1 MHVALLEPCSAPIFP
16 HVLPTQL
23 ATLCGSCGFAAL
35 LILLRAVYDKDFPM
49 ASSMSTPTAAF
60 MVGAG
65 SMKSVPTP
73 LLVAYSVF
81 LAAAFALYHLV
92 MSDALS
98 AVLTVADMLQCLGVG
113 LLCAQVLSSGS
124 VTGVSARAVLVHAIG
139 ICCRLSSTMWL
150 QGYLPV
156 DESGDWFYQ
165 AVDITALLMELW
177 LLREVL
183 VVRKDSYQEE
193 ADTFPLAPL
202 LLGAFVTAALFH
214 ADMNQRPIF
223 DTLWMSGLFLST
235 VAVLPQLWLI
245 NHTGGRVEALTSHH
259 IAIMALATML
269 SGLFMFYAREDIT
282 CKPWVENL
290 NHAVLAILGAHLLHL
305 LLLGDFAY
313 FYLKAVATQGLACRL
328 NLDGAFAEYV

>member
-1 MHVALLEPCSAPIFP
+1 
-16 HVLPTQL
+16 
-23 ATLCGSCGFAAL
+23 
-35 LILLRAVYDKDFPM
+35 M
-49 ASSMSTPTAAF
+49 ASSVSAPTALL
-60 MVGAG
+60 MSGAG
-65 SMKSVPTP
+65 VTKSVPTP
-73 LLVAYSVF
+73 LLVAYSAF

-92 MSDALS
+92 MSDGLS
-98 AVLTVADMLQCLGVG
+98 AVLTVADMLQCLGVA

-124 VTGVSARAVLVHAIG
+124 VAGVSARGVFVHALG

-150 QGYLPV
+150 NGYLPV

-165 AVDITALLMELW
+165 TVDITALVMELW

-183 VVRKDSYQEE
+183 LVRKNSYQEE
-193 ADTFPLAPL
+193 ADSFPLAPL
-202 LLGAFVTAALFH
+202 LLGAFVTAAVCH
-214 ADMNQRPIF
+214 ADMNQRPLF

-245 NHTGGRVEALTSHH
+245 NHTGGKVEALTSHH
-259 IAIMALATML
+259 IAVMAMATML

-282 CKPWVENL
+282 CSPWIEDV

-328 NLDGAFAEYV
+328 NLEGGFADFV

>member
-1 MHVALLEPCSAPIFP
+1 MSSPLSTPSALL
-16 HVLPTQL
+16 
-23 ATLCGSCGFAAL
+23 
-35 LILLRAVYDKDFPM
+35 
-49 ASSMSTPTAAF
+49 MS
-60 MVGAG
+60 GAG
-65 SMKSVPTP
+65 NMKDSSLPTP

-81 LAAAFALYHLV
+81 MAAGFALYHLV

-98 AVLTVADMLQCLGVG
+98 AVLTVADMLQCLGVA
-113 LLCAQVLSSGS
+113 LLCAQVVTTGS
-124 VTGVSARAVLVHAIG
+124 VTGVSARGVFVHALG

-150 QGYLPV
+150 NGYLPV

-165 AVDITALLMELW
+165 TVDITALAMELW

-183 VVRKDSYQEE
+183 VVRKHSYQEE
-193 ADTFPLAPL
+193 QDSFPLAPL
-202 LLGAFVTAALFH
+202 LLGAFGAAALFH

-223 DTLWMSGLFLST
+223 DTFWMSGLFLST

-245 NHTGGRVEALTSHH
+245 NHTGGKVESFTSHH

-282 CKPWVENL
+282 CSPWIKDV

-313 FYLKAVATQGLACRL
+313 FYLKAVATQGLACEL
-328 NLDGAFAEYV
+328 NLEGGFADYV

>member
-1 MHVALLEPCSAPIFP
+1 MASTVSAP
-16 HVLPTQL
+16 T
-23 ATLCGSCGFAAL
+23 SL
-35 LILLRAVYDKDFPM
+35 L
-49 ASSMSTPTAAF
+49 MS
-60 MVGAG
+60 GAG
-65 SMKSVPTP
+65 VTKSVPTP

-92 MSDALS
+92 MSDGLS
-98 AVLTVADMLQCLGVG
+98 AVLTVADMLQCLGVA

-124 VTGVSARAVLVHAIG
+124 VTGVSARGVFVHALG

-150 QGYLPV
+150 NGYLPV

-165 AVDITALLMELW
+165 TVDITALVMELW

-183 VVRKDSYQEE
+183 LVRKSSYQEAE
-193 ADTFPLAPL
+193 DSFPLAPL
-202 LLGAFVTAALFH
+202 LLGAFVTAAVCH
-214 ADMNQRPIF
+214 ADMNQRPLF

-245 NHTGGRVEALTSHH
+245 NHTGGKVEALTSHH
-259 IAIMALATML
+259 IAVMAMATML

-282 CKPWVENL
+282 CSPWIKDV

-313 FYLKAVATQGLACRL
+313 FYLKAVATQGLGCRL
-328 NLDGAFAEYV
+328 NLEGGFADFV